1 MRVLVLGAS
10 GMLGHK
16 LLQVLSSRFEVAGTV
31 RGLLADVAG
40 LPVLDGARLIPEV
53 RAEDLAGV
61 EAAIEEFGP
70 DAVLNCIGVIK
81 QLDAGR
87 EATQAI
93 QVNALFPHQ
102 LAEMC
107 VSRDIRLVH
116 FGTDCV
122 FSGKRGNYTEED
134 MPDAEDLYGRTK
146 LLGEIGGTGCLTL
159 RTSIIG
165 RELVRD
171 SSLLEWF
178 LGHREKHVSGFAK
191 ALFTGFTTQ
200 VLAAIVGDILLDH
213 PDMDGVWHVSAD
225 PISKYELLKLVNEA
239 YGTGVTIEE
248 NHSFF
253 CDRRL
258 DSTRFRQTTGF
269 QPPNWPDMIRQIAA
283 DPTPYGQP

>member
-1 MRVLVLGAS
+1 MRALVLGAS

-16 LLQVLSSRFEVAGTV
+16 LLQVLSSRMEVAGTV
-31 RGLLADVAG
+31 RGLLADVTD
-40 LPVLDGARLIPEV
+40 LPVLDGARLLPEV
-53 RAEDLAGV
+53 RAEDLASV
-61 EAAIEEFGP
+61 EAALEEFAP

-93 QVNALFPHQ
+93 QINALFPHQ
-102 LAEMC
+102 LAAMC
-107 VSRDIRLVH
+107 ISRDIRLVH

-122 FSGKRGNYTEED
+122 FSGKRGNYTEKD
-134 MPDAEDLYGRTK
+134 IPDAEDLYGRTK
-146 LLGEIGGTGCLTL
+146 LLGEIGGAGCLTL

-171 SSLLEWF
+171 SSLMEWF

-200 VLAAIVGDILLDH
+200 VLAGIVGDILLDH
-213 PDMDGVWHVSAD
+213 PDMDGMWHVSAN

-239 YGTGVTIEE
+239 YGAEVTIDE

-258 DSTRFRQTTGF
+258 DSTRFRQATGF
-269 QPPNWPDMIRQIAA
+269 QPPIWPDMIREMAA
-283 DPTPYGQP
+283 DPTPYRRP